1 MATVAVDRG
10 RLDEA
15 LALNERVLRLRQESL
30 PPNHPEIASSLTLQ
44 ALILRKQDRALQAMP
59 LLQRSLEIYR
69 SGVVMELDHP
79 AVAATLA
86 VLGDVLLAVGRTA
99 DGVSKLNEA
108 LAMREKGVCERACVR
123 ADVFRHMVRLSRTS
137 LHVQCWAPVTQ
148 RRSRSEDTS
157 AT

>member
-1 MATVAVDRG
+1 M
-10 RLDEA
+10 
-15 LALNERVLRLRQESL
+15 
-30 PPNHPEIASSLTLQ
+30 TLQ

-59 LLQRSLEIYR
+59 LLERSLDIYR
-69 SGVVMELDHP
+69 CSVELDHP

-99 DGVSKLNEA
+99 DGVSRLNEA
-108 LAMREKGVCERACVR
+108 LAMREKGVCECACVR
-123 ADVFRHMVRLSRTS
+123 ADVFRHMMRLSRTS
-137 LHVQCWAPVTQ
+137 LHVQCWVRVTQ